1 MAATQRRQNRA
12 QSRPVR
18 KVTPPRLPQHGRWT
32 KGQGHAEAGSEDGIP
47 AEGRA
52 GVEADQGGNVTPGK
66 GRHGRERKNGK
77 GHAEARARQRGHG
90 QRRTRLATETP
101 RARIQGK
108 GRAYAE
114 ENLWPS
120 QAHDAPIPS
129 QALGGCRRAREGV
142 AAVRKRECPGVATPA
157 RGAPLDERQAA
168 DIPAGPAE
176 RLRTG
181 GSTAVHITPSHEGTG
196 NAATRPPAR

>member
-120 QAHDAPIPS
+120 QAQDAPT
-129 QALGGCRRAREGV
+129 
-142 AAVRKRECPGVATPA
+142 PGAGAGRLLQSP
-157 RGAPLDERQAA
+157 RGRGSSPVFAMQDLA
-168 DIPAGPAE
+168 DAGPPGTCRCETGAGSCHAE
-176 RLRTG
+176 TQPPQGR
-181 GSTAVHITPSHEGTG
+181 G
-196 NAATRPPAR
+196 NAGPC